1 MRQTPIIAG
10 VTQVDV
16 ASLGRA
22 AKAASSLLARA
33 TTDQK
38 NRALIRIA
46 ELLELRRDEVLAA
59 NRNDVEAARA
69 RKVEAYFVD
78 RLTLTAERLTGI
90 AGDARAV
97 AALPDPVG
105 EWFDETRLP
114 NGLRLR
120 KRRVPLGV
128 LGVIYEAR
136 PNVTIDIAALAI
148 KSGNAVI
155 LRGGSETLNT
165 NRALVGL
172 IHQALAEAGLPEAVI
187 GFIDDPSRE
196 RILELLRLHEYV
208 ELIIPRG
215 GASLHA
221 FCRENSAITVITGGM
236 GINHLY
242 LDPSAEL
249 DKALDIIDNAKT
261 QRPTVCNALGTL
273 VVHREIAARA
283 LPRVVARLGA
293 KGVTFRCDPKAMA
306 LLGELAPGV
315 LAAGPGDWDIEW
327 LSLVLG
333 LKVVDSLD
341 EGLAFI
347 RAHSL
352 EHSDGILSQDPE
364 AITRFL
370 NEIDSAAVFVNASTR
385 FNDGGQFG
393 LGAEVAV
400 STQRIHARGPMGLRE
415 LTSYKWVCEGDGQ
428 VRA

>member
-10 VTQVDV
+10 VSQVDV

-22 AKAASSLLARA
+22 AKAASGLLARA
-33 TTDQK
+33 TTEKK
-38 NRALIRIA
+38 NHALTRIA
-46 ELLELRRDEVLAA
+46 ELLEQRRDAVLAA
-59 NRNDVEAARA
+59 NRVDVEAARA

-78 RLTLTAERLTGI
+78 RLTLSEARLAGI
-90 AGDARAV
+90 AGDTRAV

-105 EWFDETRLP
+105 EWFDESRLP

-165 NRALVGL
+165 NRSLVEL
-172 IHQALAEAGLPEAVI
+172 IHQALAEAGLPEAAI
-187 GFIDDPSRE
+187 GFIDDPSRD

-215 GASLHA
+215 GAALHD
-221 FCRENSAITVITGGM
+221 FCRKNSAITVITGGM

-242 LDPSAEL
+242 LDSSADL
-249 DKALDIIDNAKT
+249 DKALAIIDNAKT

-273 VVHREIAARA
+273 VVHRDIAARA
-283 LPRVVARLGA
+283 LPLIVARLGA
-293 KGVTFRCDPKAMA
+293 KGVTFRCDESA
-306 LLGELAPGV
+306 LAILGGTMPQAT
-315 LAAGPGDWDIEW
+315 AAGPGDWDIEW

-341 EGLAFI
+341 EALAFI

-352 EHSDGILSQDPE
+352 EHSDGILSQNPE

>member
-10 VTQVDV
+10 VTHADV
-16 ASLGRA
+16 VSLGRA
-22 AKAASSLLARA
+22 AKAASAILARA
-33 TTDQK
+33 TTEQK
-38 NRALIRIA
+38 NRALA
-46 ELLELRRDEVLAA
+46 GMADLLVQRRDEVLAA
-59 NRNDVEAARA
+59 NRIDVEAAQA

-90 AGDARAV
+90 ANDARAV

-165 NRALVGL
+165 NRALVTL
-172 IHQALAEAGLPEAVI
+172 IHRALTEAGLPEAAI

-242 LDPSAEL
+242 LDPSADL

-273 VVHREIAARA
+273 VVHCEIAARA

-293 KGVTFRCDPKAMA
+293 KGVTFRCDPAA
-306 LLGELAPGV
+306 LAILGEDAPRV
-315 LAAGPGDWDIEW
+315 LAAGPEDWDIEW

-333 LKVVDSLD
+333 LKVVDTLD
-341 EGLAFI
+341 AGLAFI

>member
-59 NRNDVEAARA
+59 NRNDVETARA
-69 RKVEAYFVD
+69 LKVEAYFVD

-283 LPRVVARLGA
+283 LPLVVARLGA
-293 KGVTFRCDPKAMA
+293 KGVTFRGDSAA
-306 LLGELAPGV
+306 LAILGEDAPRV

-333 LKVVDSLD
+333 LKVVDTLD

-352 EHSDGILSQDPE
+352 EPVSYTHLTLPTSDL
-364 AITRFL
+364 
-370 NEIDSAAVFVNASTR
+370 V
-385 FNDGGQFG
+385 
-393 LGAEVAV
+393 
-400 STQRIHARGPMGLRE
+400 
-415 LTSYKWVCEGDGQ
+415 
-428 VRA
+428 

>member
-1 MRQTPIIAG
+1 MIQA
-10 VTQVDV
+10 DV

-22 AKAASSLLARA
+22 AKTASGLLARA
-33 TTDQK
+33 TTEQK
-38 NRALIRIA
+38 NRVLIRIV
-46 ELLELRRDEVLAA
+46 ELLEQRREEILAA
-59 NRNDVEAARA
+59 NQVDVEAARA
-69 RKVEAYFVD
+69 RKVEPYFVD
-78 RLTLTAERLTGI
+78 RLTLTADRLTGI

-136 PNVTIDIAALAI
+136 PNVTIDIATLAI

-172 IHQALAEAGLPEAVI
+172 IHRALAESGLPEAAI
-187 GFIDDPSRE
+187 GFVDDPSRE
-196 RILELLRLHEYV
+196 RILDLLRLHEYV

-242 LDPSAEL
+242 LDPTADL

-273 VVHREIAARA
+273 VVHRDMAVRA
-283 LPRVVARLGA
+283 LPRVVDRFGA
-293 KGVTFRCDPKAMA
+293 KGVTFRCDPAA
-306 LLGELAPGV
+306 LAILGVAAPRV
-315 LAAGPGDWDIEW
+315 MAAGPGDWDTEW

-333 LKVVDSLD
+333 LKVVDTLD
-341 EGLAFI
+341 EGLDFI

-428 VRA
+428 VRL

>member
-293 KGVTFRCDPKAMA
+293 KGVTFRCDPAA
-306 LLGELAPGV
+306 LAILGEDAPRV

-333 LKVVDSLD
+333 LKVVDTLD